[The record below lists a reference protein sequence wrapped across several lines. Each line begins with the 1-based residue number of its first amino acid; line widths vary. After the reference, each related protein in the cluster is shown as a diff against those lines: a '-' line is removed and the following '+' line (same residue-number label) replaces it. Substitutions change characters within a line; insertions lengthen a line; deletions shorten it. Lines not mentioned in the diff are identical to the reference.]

1 MKIREII
8 REDADDSDSDNAE
21 LIQTLL
27 FLKQRYEDKGM
38 PPEFSTSSVL
48 QSVQNLSGV
57 RFSYGDLVAA
67 HESDE
72 AVKNLIKSVSK
83 DSISLTTDADEDD
96 DFTAD
101 DDNQAEQ
108 DPEAVVGGMA
118 KKALNNRS

>member
-8 REDADDSDSDNAE
+8 REDSDSGSDNAN
-21 LIQTLL
+21 LIQALL

-57 RFSYGDLVAA
+57 SFRYGDLVAA
-67 HESDE
+67 HESDD

-83 DSISLTTDADEDD
+83 DSITLKTDADEDE
-96 DFTAD
+96 DFEAD
-101 DDNQAEQ
+101 NDQSEM

-118 KKALNNRS
+118 KKALGNRS